1 MPRVPPGP
9 ILRTSPPGKAVWV
22 QVGDPALVRTS
33 HGVWRL
39 APVLAA
45 ACLAVGCGAAPPVAI
60 PSPSPSPSASP
71 TTIAPGVRVPRSEVQ
86 TPVYTVSTTHP
97 LPSGVSAAAV
107 AQDVV
112 IDNLIENVA
121 IERGD
126 PTLLSY
132 ADCGNWL
139 AAEGQEI
146 ARNRALGVRVLSVA
160 DNLNSVSVGF
170 EPDPANSSVVA
181 AATVAGV
188 ETRTTETAGK
198 SPTTSKTAFHAILWF
213 SWSSAAGRY
222 LVCDAGN

>member
-1 MPRVPPGP
+1 M
-9 ILRTSPPGKAVWV
+9 
-22 QVGDPALVRTS
+22 QVGALALVRTS

-45 ACLAVGCGAAPPVAI
+45 VCLAVGCGAAPPVAI
-60 PSPSPSPSASP
+60 PSASPFPSASP

-126 PTLLSY
+126 PALLAY

-139 AAEGQEI
+139 TSIGQEI
-146 ARNRALGVRVLSVA
+146 RKDKAKGVTVLSVR
-160 DNLNSVSVGF
+160 DSVATVVVGTKT
-170 EPDPANSSVVA
+170 DPADPSLTIAVVV
-181 AATVAGV
+181 TGTEV
-188 ETRTTETAGK
+188 ERAK
-198 SPTTSKTAFHAILWF
+198 SGSGPIDTSTSFAVIRWF
-213 SWSSAAGRY
+213 AWDSELRRY
-222 LVCDAGN
+222 LTCDTGSS

>member
-1 MPRVPPGP
+1 M
-9 ILRTSPPGKAVWV
+9 
-22 QVGDPALVRTS
+22 VRTS

-45 ACLAVGCGAAPPVAI
+45 VCLAVGCGAAPPVAI

-86 TPVYTVSTTHP
+86 TPAYTVSTTHP

-126 PTLLSY
+126 PALLAY

-139 AAEGQEI
+139 AAEGQEMGQ
-146 ARNRALGVRVLSVA
+146 AKSRGEVFLSVT
-160 DNLNSVSVGF
+160 DVFSQVEVGF
-170 EPDPANSSVVA
+170 QPDPSNSGAQA
-181 AATVAGV
+181 AAILIGTERQRIRSSTGAVTV
-188 ETRTTETAGK
+188 K
-198 SPTTSKTAFHAILWF
+198 TSSF
-213 SWSSAAGRY
+213 SVIRWLVWSSTVDRY
-222 LVCDAGN
+222 LTCDLGSA

>member
-1 MPRVPPGP
+1 
-9 ILRTSPPGKAVWV
+9 
-22 QVGDPALVRTS
+22 
-33 HGVWRL
+33 
-39 APVLAA
+39 
-45 ACLAVGCGAAPPVAI
+45 
-60 PSPSPSPSASP
+60 
-71 TTIAPGVRVPRSEVQ
+71 
-86 TPVYTVSTTHP
+86 
-97 LPSGVSAAAV
+97 VSAAAV

-126 PTLLSY
+126 PALLTY

-139 AAEGQEI
+139 TAEGQEI
-146 ARNRALGVRVLSVA
+146 ARNRTSGVRVLSVA

-188 ETRTTETAGK
+188 ETRTSEAAGE
-198 SPTTSKTAFHAILWF
+198 SPTTSKSAFHAILWF
-213 SWSSAAGRY
+213 SWSSAVGRY